1 MDDSGE
7 KLMHNNER
15 NLRKGRLN
23 MVAFNRRVKFINIYG
38 QCTRLYMCTL
48 SQLYTY
54 SVIWG
59 L

>member
-15 NLRKGRLN
+15 NLGKGRLN

-38 QCTRLYMCTL
+38 QCM
-48 SQLYTY
+48 SVHVYTCVHCP
-54 SVIWG
+54 SSIPIV
-59 L
+59 